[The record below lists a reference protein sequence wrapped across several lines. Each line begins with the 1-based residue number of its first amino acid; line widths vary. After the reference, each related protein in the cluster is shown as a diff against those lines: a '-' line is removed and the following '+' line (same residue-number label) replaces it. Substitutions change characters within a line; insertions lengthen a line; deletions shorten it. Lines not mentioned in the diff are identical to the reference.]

1 MILIAILIALAVNGL
16 LINPAYLWCL
26 NRLRLDFAPFNCSLC
41 LAWWSGVFWVAIQA
55 FCGAFTFQLV
65 LVPLAATF
73 LAVAFNRWFES
84 LPVRI
89 K

>member
-1 MILIAILIALAVNGL
+1 MILTAILIALAVNGL

-41 LAWWSGVFWVAIQA
+41 LGWWYGCIWIAIQA
-55 FCGAFTFQLV
+55 LLGVFTIQLV
-65 LVPLAATF
+65 LVPLAASF
-73 LAVAFNRWFES
+73 LAVALSRWFES